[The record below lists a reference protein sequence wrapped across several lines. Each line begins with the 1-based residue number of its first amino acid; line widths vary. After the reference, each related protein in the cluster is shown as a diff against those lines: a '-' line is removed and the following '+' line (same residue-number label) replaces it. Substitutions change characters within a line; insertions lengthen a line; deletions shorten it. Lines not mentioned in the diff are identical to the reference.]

1 MLPDNQQNISKSDDK
16 DEMNHPTIES
26 VLEWL
31 SDSSVHPRNKVNSFQ
46 WFHIPTLLTT
56 HIQSQP
62 KKQNNELLS
71 QLLQRMMTIL
81 DECFDSQTP
90 IANKR
95 LLHSSLSQLSQ
106 SPSLPPTIQRDMEK
120 CFASL
125 KFVEEGQFVLVEK
138 DTLDSLEMKEHTIE
152 EQKQQLDVQ
161 RQKLSE
167 SEKKKAQLEEE
178 KAEWMEE
185 RKTHLST
192 IQSLQK
198 ENEQLRSE
206 LASKTQKLE
215 ENERVIE
222 EQKQTIQQTKT
233 EVARKEPIV
242 ASDVIFAFSPT
253 HFRVSGST
261 VTQLIGGWT
270 GCFTRAVSNGIHR
283 LSIRN
288 VATKV
293 MIGVLDAMEFP
304 KHLTTAV
311 YTSPKAAMMY
321 NNGCLWSAC
330 KQLARNTRPQPGQ
343 EWSAEADLEKRTLHF
358 FIDGVQQKHHFIN
371 IPVPLVFA
379 LDVHSHGTQ
388 VEITFWGETQ
398 SHVTFEGTG
407 HNLG

>member
-1 MLPDNQQNISKSDDK
+1 M
-16 DEMNHPTIES
+16 ES

-62 KKQNNELLS
+62 TKQNNELFS

-81 DECFDSQTP
+81 DECFDCHTP

-106 SPSLPPTIQRDMEK
+106 SPSLSPSIKRDVEK

-125 KFVEEGQFVLVEK
+125 KFVEEGPFAIVEASQLDLMESK
-138 DTLDSLEMKEHTIE
+138 DRTIAEMKEQLTKQQQLNQYEHLLAMRAKKEGELAELLVE
-152 EQKQQLDVQ
+152 EQSVHWQMWALQMEKVQ
-161 RQKLSE
+161 ILKER
-167 SEKKKAQLEEE
+167 
-178 KAEWMEE
+178 EWQ
-185 RKTHLST
+185 R
-192 IQSLQK
+192 
-198 ENEQLRSE
+198 RE
-206 LASKTQKLE
+206 LALKTQKLE
-215 ENERVIE
+215 ENERVIGE
-222 EQKQTIQQTKT
+222 LKQEIQQLKA

-242 ASDVIFAFSPT
+242 ASDVIVA
-253 HFRVSGST
+253 VSLN
-261 VTQLIGGWT
+261 QYQMHGWKLT
-270 GCFTRAVSNGIHR
+270 RINADGYAGCFTKPFWNGIHR
-283 LSIRN
+283 MSIKTETRQVN
-288 VATKV
+288 FGVIDAAESPQFLTKMV
-293 MIGVLDAMEFP
+293 
-304 KHLTTAV
+304 HN
-311 YTSPKAAMMY
+311 SPKAALMS
-321 NNGCLWSAC
+321 NNGWLFSAGRSPAQNPPLQ
-330 KQLARNTRPQPGQ
+330 KGQ

-358 FIDGVQQKHHFIN
+358 FVDGIQQQHHFTN

-379 LDVHSHGTQ
+379 IDVHSHGTQ